1 MSVHIGTSGW
11 SYDHWEGV
19 LYPHQLP
26 PRSRLDCYIQHYQ
39 TVEVNSTYY
48 HWPPN
53 TTFANWRERLPEG
66 FLMTVK
72 APRGLTHSKRLYS
85 PEQWLERMSE
95 GLQCLGSRLGILL
108 VQLPPQF
115 GCDLA
120 RLAYFLE
127 QVPRWIKVAVEFRHP
142 SWHTEEVFS
151 LLERSGAAYCVMSG
165 AHLPCILRATGSFV
179 YVRLHGPDP
188 NNLYGGSYSDDDLH
202 WWAWRIHEWE
212 SQGRSV
218 FVYFNND
225 GEGNAVRNASKLKT
239 FVEKG
244 TS

>member
-1 MSVHIGTSGW
+1 MEGIMNPDSIVHIGTSGW

-48 HWPPN
+48 RWPPN
-53 TTFANWRERLPEG
+53 ATFA
-66 FLMTVK
+66 FLAI
-72 APRGLTHSKRLYS
+72 APPPRISDDRKS
-85 PEQWLERMSE
+85 APWSNA
-95 GLQCLGSRLGILL
+95 LQASL
-108 VQLPPQF
+108 
-115 GCDLA
+115 LA
-120 RLAYFLE
+120 RA
-127 QVPRWIKVAVEFRHP
+127 
-142 SWHTEEVFS
+142 
-151 LLERSGAAYCVMSG
+151 
-165 AHLPCILRATGSFV
+165 
-179 YVRLHGPDP
+179 D
-188 NNLYGGSYSDDDLH
+188 
-202 WWAWRIHEWE
+202 RIHEWE
-212 SQGRSV
+212 SQGLRV